1 MSVYFFSRM
10 AKFFTL
16 VYSVLLVPRHFS
28 WAVNSGRDSVNK
40 ILYSSQ
46 QDFYLMIEVSLP
58 FFKILLSS
66 FIYIFFFSLDSFF
79 FFFFFWPVNENKK

>member
-10 AKFFTL
+10 AKLFTL

-66 FIYIFFFSLDSFF
+66 FIFLFFFRFF
-79 FFFFFWPVNENKK
+79 FFFPFFWPVNENKK